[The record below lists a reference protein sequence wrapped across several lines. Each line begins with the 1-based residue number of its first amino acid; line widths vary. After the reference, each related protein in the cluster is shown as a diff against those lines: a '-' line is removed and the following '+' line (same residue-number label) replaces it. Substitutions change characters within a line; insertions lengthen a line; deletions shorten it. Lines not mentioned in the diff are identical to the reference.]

1 MRSELKKIKSLKGP
15 RKKYQ
20 SSINKKSNEKN
31 PELTRVNL
39 KNLHLGWPRRKK
51 KWKKSQN
58 SRANNLM
65 PKNKIEKKLI

>member
-39 KNLHLGWPRRKK
+39 KNLHLG
-51 KWKKSQN
+51 
-58 SRANNLM
+58 
-65 PKNKIEKKLI
+65 